1 MKRAVLLPESWQGKD
16 DCASEFISYWEK
28 VTGEKLPIVYSPE
41 QNDTLIVFGTDI
53 QNPFV
58 HKMILTGALADQP
71 LRQGCDDYRL
81 TSFSFENKNGLLIT
95 AGNTRSYFYAVY
107 DFFERSGV
115 CRYFWDGDRIIRKKS
130 LSLDGFD
137 VYEKPGY
144 QYRGIRYFAHRG
156 LTRFQAEHWS
166 FEDWKKEFDWVLK
179 KRLNLASIRT
189 GVEDL
194 FQRTFKDIVPY
205 PKFNVKPLDWQ
216 KNSHLDRTPFWKLEY
231 RGELLKKVYA
241 YGNSRGLIQPT
252 DCGTMTHWYSM
263 TPPEFLEKVDP
274 GFIPEQV
281 RYKGRPEGR
290 VWDVDKPQNMENYW
304 KLSETQLEQYGSSP
318 VFHTIGLAERRCFPD
333 HRTNHS
339 FKKYVFRK
347 IEEQVHK
354 HYPQAPLMVSS
365 WDFIAT
371 WSPQE
376 VQDFIAELN
385 PENTLLLDYTSD
397 IYREHNNFLSWN
409 VVGKFPWIYG
419 IFHAYE
425 SSNELRGNYDN
436 IQRRYPA
443 AENDPQCKGM
453 VFWPENSHGDTLMLE
468 YFSYLAWN
476 RKYLKVEE
484 FIPKFCAGR
493 YAQNMAKQMQDIW
506 LKALPLIKESL
517 WGEAGPLTGE
527 PIREVYPGM
536 YFQLLN
542 RGSYCWS
549 LGELDE
555 ERQEFHRHTV
565 KMLSPLL
572 AGGAEILESL
582 AELKTTDEFLFRDCL
597 DIARTIAFRFLDY
610 ALSAFALAIETW
622 QLTPDAENEN
632 RLKKIIDDTTKLSQL
647 FSSILASAE
656 EFSLYHSLENLKKTA
671 EVNPIFE
678 DTLKRTA
685 VSHYC
690 RSFIYEPAKY
700 CYEAEWQHIA
710 HLAQKCIAEGNTRP
724 WRGMLTD
731 LENADAA
738 IIEAYAERT
747 LADMR
752 PDTLQA
758 KKDLP
763 GVLKQTA
770 AIARSINEKEVP
782 YVIF

>member
-1 MKRAVLLPESWQGKD
+1 
-16 DCASEFISYWEK
+16 
-28 VTGEKLPIVYSPE
+28 
-41 QNDTLIVFGTDI
+41 
-53 QNPFV
+53 
-58 HKMILTGALADQP
+58 
-71 LRQGCDDYRL
+71 
-81 TSFSFENKNGLLIT
+81 
-95 AGNTRSYFYAVY
+95 
-107 DFFERSGV
+107 
-115 CRYFWDGDRIIRKKS
+115 
-130 LSLDGFD
+130 
-137 VYEKPGY
+137 
-144 QYRGIRYFAHRG
+144 
-156 LTRFQAEHWS
+156 
-166 FEDWKKEFDWVLK
+166 
-179 KRLNLASIRT
+179 
-189 GVEDL
+189 
-194 FQRTFKDIVPY
+194 
-205 PKFNVKPLDWQ
+205 
-216 KNSHLDRTPFWKLEY
+216 
-231 RGELLKKVYA
+231 
-241 YGNSRGLIQPT
+241 
-252 DCGTMTHWYSM
+252 
-263 TPPEFLEKVDP
+263 
-274 GFIPEQV
+274 
-281 RYKGRPEGR
+281 
-290 VWDVDKPQNMENYW
+290 
-304 KLSETQLEQYGSSP
+304 
-318 VFHTIGLAERRCFPD
+318 
-333 HRTNHS
+333 
-339 FKKYVFRK
+339 
-347 IEEQVHK
+347 
-354 HYPQAPLMVSS
+354 
-365 WDFIAT
+365 
-371 WSPQE
+371 
-376 VQDFIAELN
+376 
-385 PENTLLLDYTSD
+385 
-397 IYREHNNFLSWN
+397 
-409 VVGKFPWIYG
+409 
-419 IFHAYE
+419 
-425 SSNELRGNYDN
+425 
-436 IQRRYPA
+436 
-443 AENDPQCKGM
+443 
-453 VFWPENSHGDTLMLE
+453 
-468 YFSYLAWN
+468 
-476 RKYLKVEE
+476 
-484 FIPKFCAGR
+484 
-493 YAQNMAKQMQDIW
+493 
-506 LKALPLIKESL
+506 
-517 WGEAGPLTGE
+517 
-527 PIREVYPGM
+527 M

-572 AGGAEILESL
+572 LGGAEILETL
-582 AELKTTDEFLFRDCL
+582 AELKTTDEFLVRDCL

-710 HLAQKCIAEGNTRP
+710 HLAQKCIAENNTRP

-770 AIARSINEKEVP
+770 AIARSINEKEVS